1 MSKKKFTVP
10 ESLIASSFCKG
21 ETVNVRTLNDIPTVT
36 NIAFPENTTNIRNFD
51 FSPYYGKG
59 FDMITTICQYTIEK
73 LLDESINTKQASLS
87 IATIASY
94 CNNLK
99 HLFKFC
105 DLWRSGLGTDLFP
118 ENINS
123 SFINELINYI
133 KGYRD
138 SPVSQKGYYSS
149 CKSVLVSSHRLGY
162 LSGVDIKSIFPR
174 NPFPNNN
181 RQAKG
186 QRALT
191 PEEKKRLVIALKN
204 EVTHIV
210 AHEKALTGYE
220 LGICVL
226 AIGISTGMNPT
237 PVLTL
242 PIDCLQP
249 HPIKANLRLLV
260 AFKRRGNATYVV
272 SLRQSQDVTLL
283 RSVNLNVAS
292 IIELII
298 ERNASV
304 RARCDD
310 KSRLLVY
317 EGRNGE
323 AKLLSNSDL
332 KGFIT
337 KLIKTHDL
345 LDDDGN
351 SITLNM
357 MRLRK
362 TFINRIWEMSG
373 QDPLIAARH
382 GKHTEQTAN
391 RHYWAPPP
399 EAERNMRFLGE
410 VRIKDLLEVNVSHL
424 PKVNT
429 PVSSCKDP
437 MSGHLAPKNGT
448 VCTELLGCFR
458 CKSFV
463 VTEEDLY
470 RLFSF
475 YWAVVQERDSFG
487 VKRWK
492 KYLRHIIRII
502 DDDIAP
508 HFDRELIEHNR
519 QKAKSF
525 PHPFWRNLD
534 MVRLAR

>member
-10 ESLIASSFCKG
+10 DSSTASSSSKG
-21 ETVNVRTLNDIPTVT
+21 ETANVRSLGDIPTVT
-36 NIAFPENTTNIRNFD
+36 KIVFPESRSNIRNYD
-51 FSPYYGKG
+51 FSSYYGKG
-59 FDMITTICQYTIEK
+59 FDAITTICQCTIEK
-73 LLDESINTKQASLS
+73 LLEESISTKQASLS
-87 IATIASY
+87 IATIVGY
-94 CNNLK
+94 CSGLK
-99 HLFKFC
+99 HLFEFC
-105 DLWRSGLGTDLFP
+105 ILWRSGLDTDMCPKDINTLF
-118 ENINS
+118 IYK
-123 SFINELINYI
+123 FIHYI
-133 KGYRD
+133 KGFKD
-138 SPVSQKGYYSS
+138 SPVSQRGYYTR
-149 CKSVLVSSHRLGY
+149 CKSVLVASYNQGY
-162 LSGVDIKSIFPR
+162 LSDVDIKSIFPR
-174 NPFPNNN
+174 NPFPNSN

-186 QRALT
+186 KRALS

-204 EVTHIV
+204 EVTHMV
-210 AHEKALTGYE
+210 AHERALTGYE

-260 AFKRRGNATYVV
+260 AFKRRGNATHVV
-272 SLRQSQDVTLL
+272 SLRQSQDVALL

-292 IIELII
+292 IIELTI
-298 ERNASV
+298 ERNAIV

-323 AKLLSNSDL
+323 AKPLSNSDL
-332 KGFIT
+332 KGVIT

-345 LDDDGN
+345 LNDDGN
-351 SITLNM
+351 PISLNM

-362 TFINRIWEMSG
+362 TFVNRIWEMSG

-410 VRIKDLLEVNVSHL
+410 VRIKDLLEVKVSHL

-437 MSGHLAPKNGT
+437 MNGHLAPKNGT

-463 VTEEDLY
+463 VTEDDLY

-475 YWAVVQERDSFG
+475 YWAVVQERDTFG

-502 DDDIAP
+502 DNEIAP
-508 HFDRELIEHNR
+508 HFDQELIEHNR

-525 PHPFWRNLD
+525 PHPFWRDLD
-534 MVRLAR
+534 MLRLAR